1 MKRIPLLLLLLLS
14 LSGWVACD
22 SKSQSA
28 SFAVEDT
35 VPKAETLDTLPD
47 SERIALDPT
56 QVRALCEALKVN
68 VIAQQQHQWKI
79 SKQLVNDL
87 NDLDKQCAAFELHV
101 KQQATALNDTAKRTE
116 AQRDSLQKALEKKN
130 VKLSDSLRLAFDK
143 VKAHLTAQQSTEAT
157 ASPTSPAEEGIS
169 GFTILIVLLVLV
181 VLGVLIWVGA
191 RQMKAEGKLT
201 NGRPIANNNTH
212 NMQTPD
218 WAKQEEEVK
227 KLQNTLNRLKNLLS
241 QLQKDIQKLK
251 DDFKQFEP
259 RLQQL
264 EEMKAVTSVQQPT
277 PQAQQLLY
285 FAQPTFAGADIVFR
299 GGHPQPTAQDC
310 WIIDTQTGEVTLNPS
325 SFSFSLPRAK
335 EFLGVFADILN
346 LNQVPSPTRVD
357 YVAKGLAQDL
367 GNGIWKLTRKMQIR
381 LL

>member
-14 LSGWVACD
+14 VSGWVACD

-28 SFAVEDT
+28 SSAVENTVSTAEASDT
-35 VPKAETLDTLPD
+35 RPD
-47 SERIALDPT
+47 SVRIALDPT
-56 QVRALCEALKVN
+56 QVRTLCEALKVN
-68 VIAQQQHQWKI
+68 VVAQQQHQWKI
-79 SKQLVNDL
+79 SKQLANDL
-87 NDLDKQCAAFELHV
+87 KVLDKQCAAFEQHV
-101 KQQATALNDTAKRTE
+101 KQQATELENIAKLE
-116 AQRDSLQKALEKKN
+116 GAQRDSLQNELERKN
-130 VKLSDSLRLAFDK
+130 VKLSNSLRLAFDK
-143 VKAHLTAQQSTEAT
+143 VKAHLPAQQSTEAT

-181 VLGVLIWVGA
+181 VLGALIWVGA

-201 NGRPIANNNTH
+201 NGRPMANNNTH
-212 NMQTPD
+212 NMQTSD
-218 WAKQEEEVK
+218 LAKQVEQ
-227 KLQNTLNRLKNLLS
+227 LQNTLNQLNDRLS
-241 QLQKDIQKLK
+241 QQQKDIQVLK
-251 DDFKQFEP
+251 DDCKQLEL

-264 EEMKAVTSVQQPT
+264 EMKTVTSVQQPT

>member
-14 LSGWVACD
+14 VSGWVACG
-22 SKSQSA
+22 SKSQPDS
-28 SFAVEDT
+28 SAVENTVSTAEASDT
-35 VPKAETLDTLPD
+35 RPD
-47 SERIALDPT
+47 SVRIALDST
-56 QVRALCEALKVN
+56 QVRTLCEVLRAN
-68 VIAQQQHQWKI
+68 VVVHQQHQWKI
-79 SKQLVNDL
+79 PKQLANDL
-87 NDLDKQCAAFELHV
+87 NDLDKQCAAFE
-101 KQQATALNDTAKRTE
+101 QQATALKDIPQGT
-116 AQRDSLQKALEKKN
+116 QRDSAEKALEKI
-130 VKLSDSLRLAFDK
+130 SDSLRLAFDK
-143 VKAHLTAQQSTEAT
+143 VKAHLPAQQSTEAT

-169 GFTILIVLLVLV
+169 RFTILIVLLVLV
-181 VLGVLIWVGA
+181 VLGALIWVGA

-218 WAKQEEEVK
+218 WAKQEQQEQQ
-227 KLQNTLNRLKNLLS
+227 LQNTLNKLNYLLS
-241 QLQKDIQKLK
+241 QQQKQQKDIQELK
-251 DDFKQFEP
+251 DDFKQFES

-264 EEMKAVTSVQQPT
+264 EMKPVTSVQQPT

-335 EFLGVFADILN
+335 EFLGAFADILN

-367 GNGIWKLTRKMQIR
+367 GNGIWKLTRRMQIR

>member
-22 SKSQSA
+22 SKSQ
-28 SFAVEDT
+28 
-35 VPKAETLDTLPD
+35 LDTLPD

-56 QVRALCEALKVN
+56 QVRTLCEALKVN
-68 VIAQQQHQWKI
+68 VVAQQQHQWKI
-79 SKQLVNDL
+79 SKQLANDL
-87 NDLDKQCAAFELHV
+87 NDLDKQCAAFEQHV
-101 KQQATALNDTAKRTE
+101 KQQATALEDTAKCTRE
-116 AQRDSLQKALEKKN
+116 QRDTLQKALEEKN
-130 VKLSDSLRLAFDK
+130 VELSDSLRLAFDK

-169 GFTILIVLLVLV
+169 RFTILIVLLVLV
-181 VLGVLIWVGA
+181 VLGALIWVGA
-191 RQMKAEGKLT
+191 RQMKAEEKLI

-218 WAKQEEEVK
+218 WAKQEQVK
-227 KLQNTLNRLKNLLS
+227 QLEKTLNKLDNLLS
-241 QLQKDIQKLK
+241 QQQKDIQKLK

-264 EEMKAVTSVQQPT
+264 EEMKAVTSVQQAT

-335 EFLGVFADILN
+335 EFLGAFADILN

-367 GNGIWKLTRKMQIR
+367 GNGIWKLTRRMQIR

>member
-28 SFAVEDT
+28 SFAVEDP
-35 VPKAETLDTLPD
+35 VLKAETLDPLPD

-56 QVRALCEALKVN
+56 QVRTLCEALKVN
-68 VIAQQQHQWKI
+68 VVAQQQHQWKI
-79 SKQLVNDL
+79 SKQLANDL
-87 NDLDKQCAAFELHV
+87 KVLDKQCAAFEQHV
-101 KQQATALNDTAKRTE
+101 KQQATALKDTAKRKG

-201 NGRPIANNNTH
+201 NGRPMANNNTH

-218 WAKQEEEVK
+218 WAKQEQVK
-227 KLQNTLNRLKNLLS
+227 QVQNILNKLDNLLS
-241 QLQKDIQKLK
+241 QQQKDIQKLK

>member
-28 SFAVEDT
+28 SFAVENP
-35 VPKAETLDTLPD
+35 VLKAETLDTLPD

-56 QVRALCEALKVN
+56 QVRTLYEALKVK
-68 VIAQQQHQWKI
+68 VVAQQQHLWKI
-79 SKQLVNDL
+79 SKQLANDL
-87 NDLDKQCAAFELHV
+87 NDLDKQCAAFEQHV
-101 KQQATALNDTAKRTE
+101 QQQATALNNTAKRNG
-116 AQRDSLQKALEKKN
+116 AQRDTLQEALEEKN

-169 GFTILIVLLVLV
+169 GFTIPIVLLVLV
-181 VLGVLIWVGA
+181 VLGALIWVGA
-191 RQMKAEGKLT
+191 RQMKAEGKLI

-218 WAKQEEEVK
+218 WATQEQVKQ
-227 KLQNTLNRLKNLLS
+227 LQNTLNQLVNLVSQQQKN
-241 QLQKDIQKLK
+241 IQELK

-259 RLQQL
+259 RQQQL
-264 EEMKAVTSVQQPT
+264 EMKAVTSVQQPT

-335 EFLGVFADILN
+335 EFLSAFADILN